1 MVYNE
6 EQIKIDGVRYKR
18 INLYVLK
25 NKKCAFKKVIS
36 FSKYFYFYQTGQKP
50 SGYDSVKWTR
60 GSVSVR
66 GPRLALN
73 RAQKPGD
80 AAPSIQLPLP
90 RTEARR
96 YRGKRRLYQKRMENV
111 AESTQDFC
119 FECE

>member
-1 MVYNE
+1 MKK
-6 EQIKIDGVRYKR
+6 IKNVLLKR
-18 INLYVLK
+18 
-25 NKKCAFKKVIS
+25 VIS

-66 GPRLALN
+66 GPRLAVN

-80 AAPSIQLPLP
+80 AAPSIQLPLS
-90 RTEARR
+90 RTEARC

-119 FECE
+119 FECK